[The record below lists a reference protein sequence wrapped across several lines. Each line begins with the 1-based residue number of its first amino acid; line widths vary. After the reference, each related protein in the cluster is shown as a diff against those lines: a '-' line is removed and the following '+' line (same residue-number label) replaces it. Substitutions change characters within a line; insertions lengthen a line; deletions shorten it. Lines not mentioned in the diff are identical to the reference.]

1 MKGYG
6 EEMEKDW
13 LQGISEEVWVQ
24 KLVETNEFTGRYGLT
39 LSEQDA
45 KLLLKGRQESLK
57 AQRRVEF
64 GEGILPKLI
73 FCFCDSPYI
82 SQEDYAETIRR
93 LQEIF
98 YFYKNESLDM
108 LTDEELLGCMR
119 EKFDGECHGELDYL
133 EDTIL
138 DELGRDVRGGRWKV
152 QDLYIKDEE

>member
-1 MKGYG
+1 MRI
-6 EEMEKDW
+6 MEKDW
-13 LQGISEEVWVQ
+13 LQGVSQEVQVQ
-24 KLVETNEFTGRYGLT
+24 RIVETNEYTGKYGLT

-45 KLLLKGRQESLK
+45 ELLLRGRQECLK

-82 SQEDYAETIRR
+82 SQEDYAETIGR

-108 LTDEELLGCMR
+108 LTDEELLGGMR

-138 DELGRDVRGGRWKV
+138 DELGRTVRGGRWKV
-152 QDLYIKDEE
+152 QELYIKDEE

>member
-6 EEMEKDW
+6 EEMGKDW
-13 LQGISEEVWVQ
+13 LQGISEEVRVQ
-24 KLVETNEFTGRYGLT
+24 RLVETNEFTGRYGLT

-45 KLLLKGRQESLK
+45 KLLLRGRQESLK

-82 SQEDYAETIRR
+82 SQEDYAETLGR

-108 LTDEELLGCMR
+108 LTDEELLGGMR

>member
-6 EEMEKDW
+6 EGMEKDW
-13 LQGISEEVWVQ
+13 LQDISEEVRLQ

-45 KLLLKGRQESLK
+45 KLLLRGRQESLK

-82 SQEDYAETIRR
+82 SQEDYAETLGR

-119 EKFDGECHGELDYL
+119 EKFDGECRGELDYL